1 MPDQRRRGAA
11 RGGEDTQETELARE
25 NARLRAEVD
34 RLRDDRAE
42 LSALAAF
49 AAHEVIQP
57 LLHAEAVAAAFAREL
72 SDAGRPP
79 GAAADLEAFRSGTA
93 RARRFAEALLRDAQ
107 AGERGLERRPVD
119 THRLAEE
126 TAGLLAVQIADR
138 GVGVE
143 IAALP
148 EVRADAVLLGGVFMN
163 LFTNALKYG
172 PQTGGRIRV
181 SAEHV
186 AAVWRFRVASAGR
199 PIEPPERDRLFRPFV
214 RGTAEHQE
222 TGTGLGLALCRR
234 IVERHGGE
242 IGIRPLPGWGNAVEF
257 TLPD

>member
-11 RGGEDTQETELARE
+11 RGGEDTQETELAHE
-25 NARLRAEVD
+25 NARLRAEVE

-119 THRLAEE
+119 THGLAEE

-138 GVGVE
+138 GVDVE

-148 EVRADAVLLGGVFMN
+148 EVRADAVLLGGVFMT
-163 LFTNALKYG
+163 LFTHALKYG
-172 PQTGGRIRV
+172 PQSGGRIRV

-199 PIEPPERDRLFRPFV
+199 PIEPPERDHLFRPFV
-214 RGTAEHQE
+214 RGMAEHQE

>member
-1 MPDQRRRGAA
+1 M
-11 RGGEDTQETELARE
+11 
-25 NARLRAEVD
+25 
-34 RLRDDRAE
+34 
-42 LSALAAF
+42 
-49 AAHEVIQP
+49 
-57 LLHAEAVAAAFAREL
+57 
-72 SDAGRPP
+72 
-79 GAAADLEAFRSGTA
+79 
-93 RARRFAEALLRDAQ
+93 
-107 AGERGLERRPVD
+107 D

-172 PQTGGRIRV
+172 PQTGGRDPRECR
-181 SAEHV
+181 A
-186 AAVWRFRVASAGR
+186 RRR
-199 PIEPPERDRLFRPFV
+199 
-214 RGTAEHQE
+214 
-222 TGTGLGLALCRR
+222 GLALPRGERGPADRAAGARPPLPPVRPRHGGAPGDGDRARARALPR